1 MKRRPSYFFLDQSDV
16 GIDQCLG
23 WLNIKKCYNNK
34 NIMFHVQRRTLL
46 TDIMVVRQFVAQSVS
61 KCFYGF

>member
-1 MKRRPSYFFLDQSDV
+1 MKKRPSYFLLDQSDV

-23 WLNIKKCYNNK
+23 WLDIKKCYKNK

-46 TDIMVVRQFVAQSVS
+46 TDMMVVIQIVAQSVLP
-61 KCFYGF
+61 